1 MIIASPAVT
10 HPHVEAFLSS
20 LLFERGRSANTLA
33 AYRRDL
39 VRYTLWLSEH
49 GLIVDDADDD
59 TIARHLASLRSENLA
74 AASLRRA
81 AVTIRSL
88 HRWRTAEGLAGGS
101 VGRDLAVPRVTD
113 AVPKALS
120 EEEVTRVL
128 DTCIGVNAAGY
139 RDRAMLEVLYG
150 TGMRIS
156 ELVGLQLSSLD
167 LDDGMVRVLGK
178 GSKERLVPL
187 AGFAMRA
194 LVDYLGPLG
203 RDRLTPRR
211 WAKRSDAEAVFLNAR
226 GGRLSRQGAWLV
238 VKKHAEMAGL
248 GELVHPHVFRHSCA
262 THMIEHGADIRTVQE
277 LLGHAS
283 LTTTQRYTRV
293 TAERLRSVFMQ
304 AHPRARSEAS
314 NADRSRD
321 R

>member
-1 MIIASPAVT
+1 MVMATAPPTA
-10 HPHVEAFLSS
+10 HPDIEAFLTS
-20 LLFERGRSANTLA
+20 LLLERGRSSNTLT

-39 VRYTLWLSEH
+39 VRYAGWLKDRGVTIE
-49 GLIVDDADDD
+49 AANDD
-59 TIARHLASLRSENLA
+59 TILRHLEALRSGDLA

-81 AVTIRSL
+81 AVTIRSF
-88 HRWRTAEGLAGGS
+88 HRWRTSEGIAVGS
-101 VGRDLAVPRVTD
+101 VGRDLSVPKVLD

-128 DTCIGVNAAGY
+128 DTCIGVDGVGY

-156 ELVGLQLSSLD
+156 ELVGLQLSAVD
-167 LDDGMVRVLGK
+167 LDDGMARVLGK

-187 AGFAMRA
+187 AGFALRA
-194 LVDYLGPLG
+194 MVEYLGPSG
-203 RDRLTPRR
+203 RSRLEPRR
-211 WAKRSDAEAVFLNAR
+211 WAKRGDAEAVFLNAR
-226 GGRLSRQGAWLV
+226 GGRLTRQGAWLV
-238 VKKHAEMAGL
+238 VKRHAQEAGL
-248 GELVHPHVFRHSCA
+248 ADSFHPHVFRHSCA

-304 AHPRARSEAS
+304 AHPRARVQ
-314 NADRSRD
+314 R
-321 R
+321 